1 MARVQDIL
9 TNVRDILA
17 DPDKTRWDDP
27 TLIRLLN
34 VGIKDFVVAT
44 ECLREKLFVE
54 LEENISTY
62 DLSQYVLKFLRV
74 QHMDID
80 ISAKTHMELDKLDT
94 NWQTTVGAELKHC
107 TFDGLKS
114 GSIRI
119 YPILTN
125 ATNIVNQNSL
135 YGGLIDITVI
145 DNLFT
150 LPTIGNASVSM
161 SNYLTCYI
169 VKKPNIVTLTTS
181 DVDFE
186 LDSMYDRALE
196 YFVSGNAL
204 RMDSD
209 TINRQFGA
217 EQIQLYSQYV
227 NACTVTVSKSSSA
240 VMTRTIPYRGF
251 Q

>member
-1 MARVQDIL
+1 MSRVTDIL

-27 TLIRLLN
+27 TLVRLLN
-34 VGIKDFVVAT
+34 AGIKDFVVAT
-44 ECLREKLFVE
+44 ECLKEKLFVE
-54 LEENISTY
+54 LEENVSTY
-62 DLSQYVLKFLRV
+62 NLSQYVLKFLRV

-80 ISAKTHMELDKLDT
+80 ISAKTHMELDSIDI
-94 NWQTTVGAELKHC
+94 NWQTATGSKLLHC

-114 GSIRI
+114 GSIRV
-119 YPILTN
+119 YPILDN
-125 ATNIVNQNSL
+125 ATNIVSQNSL
-135 YGGLIDITVI
+135 YGGLIDIEII

-150 LPTIGNASVSM
+150 VPTLENADSEM

-169 VKKPNIVTLTTS
+169 VKKPNIVTLSTS
-181 DVDFE
+181 DADFE

-227 NACTVTVSKSSSA
+227 NNCIVTVSKSSSA